1 VIISNGQGIIT
12 NGILKCK
19 EKEERRSKKTLESLI
34 IVECATQWSI
44 EK

>member
-12 NGILKCK
+12 NEILKCK
-19 EKEERRSKKTLESLI
+19 EKEERRSKKTLETLI
-34 IVECATQWSI
+34 TVEHATQRSI